1 MKCPRCNEPL
11 QRIDRNIPD
20 SQETRKVFYCDH
32 CGWGKQ
38 QLENDDA
45 FRSSVPPG
53 PPPRSV
59 SSAWLIIIGLW
70 GLSAAFVIV
79 PYLLLVN
86 IPFLFGGVDV
96 GMFDAEAASRRMTAA
111 LNPLYWIIAGTYVLI
126 CATFDPL
133 EIDWN
138 DMGWFGGL
146 MNNPF
151 SYTDNMNR
159 KRFVLLLMMI
169 PGKIIVA
176 TLTATYRHI
185 SNIAG

>member
-1 MKCPRCNEPL
+1 MKCPRCNHPL
-11 QRIDRNIPD
+11 QRIERTIPG
-20 SQETRKVFYCDH
+20 SQDTRKIFYCDS

-38 QLENDDA
+38 QLENDA
-45 FRSSVPPG
+45 PRSSSPLPDD
-53 PPPRSV
+53 PPRPASA
-59 SSAWLIIIGLW
+59 AWLWIVGLW
-70 GLSAAFVIV
+70 VLSAAFILV
-79 PYLLLVN
+79 PYWLL
-86 IPFLFGGVDV
+86 IQAPFLFGGADTTV
-96 GMFDAEAASRRMTAA
+96 FDPQAASRRMAAA

-159 KRFVLLLMMI
+159 KRLVLLLMMI